1 MWSIWLSLGVDVFR
15 WNAIITITIISSL
28 SPSRLCRHLVFFIV
42 SSLSSSRLYHHHVCV
57 TVSSLSS
64 YRLYYHHVFVTIS
77 SFSSSHPFI
86 ITSLSPS
93 RLYHHHVFVTISS
106 FSSSRLYHHHTFV
119 TISSFSLFR
128 LYRHQVFDVISSF
141 SSPRLYPHHV
151 SVPTATEIL
160 RIASPA
166 GVTWSMS
173 ISNKTLPTVNGQLD
187 SYLALQKDSGH
198 YLLTVNK
205 TLDIEDIYDKLVRAR
220 QGLTD

>member
-86 ITSLSPS
+86 ITSLSP
-93 RLYHHHVFVTISS
+93 
-106 FSSSRLYHHHTFV
+106 SRLYHHHTFV